1 MNGTKLLS
9 DIYLRV
15 VCKPKSELISA
26 NQVGQIRKKN
36 TDFTR
41 EKYLIFW
48 KQLHTFSFFQLKLV
62 HGWFW

>member
-1 MNGTKLLS
+1 MNWKLVKLRKKVYIFMNGTKLLS

-41 EKYLIFW
+41 EKYLIF
-48 KQLHTFSFFQLKLV
+48 
-62 HGWFW
+62 

>member
-41 EKYLIFW
+41 EKYLIF
-48 KQLHTFSFFQLKLV
+48 
-62 HGWFW
+62 